1 MSDED
6 PDEDENSLL
15 GDKTHIRKTL
25 VRHIVA
31 SIMADV
37 SDGRRFEQLDILELG
52 AGDGFFVR
60 SYAEVYAENGRGD
73 LPNLVQ
79 TDANPQHSDVPR
91 HADMPA
97 PGTPEAQG
105 SSLKGLTH
113 LGYAQ
118 EPQSWSTLAA
128 RAPRPMASPPSR
140 TRRRWSSS
148 TSPSSPR
155 CSPTSSPRG
164 WAASGPSMRWSRSTS

>member
-60 SYAEVYAENGRGD
+60 SYAEGGRGD

-91 HADMPA
+91 HASAYVCQRPVR
-97 PGTPEAQG
+97 PRRR
-105 SSLKGLTH
+105 
-113 LGYAQ
+113 
-118 EPQSWSTLAA
+118 AA
-128 RAPRPMASPPSR
+128 R
-140 TRRRWSSS
+140 
-148 TSPSSPR
+148 
-155 CSPTSSPRG
+155 
-164 WAASGPSMRWSRSTS
+164 

>member
-60 SYAEVYAENGRGD
+60 SYAEGGRGD

-91 HADMPA
+91 HADTYA
-97 PGTPEAQG
+97 SAWYARGAGQLAEG
-105 SSLKGLTH
+105 HDSLRVR
-113 LGYAQ
+113 
-118 EPQSWSTLAA
+118 S
-128 RAPRPMASPPSR
+128 RAPFVVYARG
-140 TRRRWSSS
+140 TR
-148 TSPSSPR
+148 
-155 CSPTSSPRG
+155 
-164 WAASGPSMRWSRSTS
+164 A

>member
-1 MSDED
+1 MSDGD
-6 PDEDENSLL
+6 PDEDEISLL

-60 SYAEVYAENGRGD
+60 SYAEVYAEGGRGD

-91 HADMPA
+91 HADTYASARYARGAGQLAEGPD
-97 PGTPEAQG
+97 
-105 SSLKGLTH
+105 SLRVR
-113 LGYAQ
+113 
-118 EPQSWSTLAA
+118 S
-128 RAPRPMASPPSR
+128 RAPVVVCARG
-140 TRRRWSSS
+140 TR
-148 TSPSSPR
+148 
-155 CSPTSSPRG
+155 
-164 WAASGPSMRWSRSTS
+164 A

>member
-60 SYAEVYAENGRGD
+60 SYAEVYAEGGRGD

-91 HADMPA
+91 HAATYASARYM
-97 PGTPEAQG
+97 PEAQG

-128 RAPRPMASPPSR
+128 RAA
-140 TRRRWSSS
+140 
-148 TSPSSPR
+148 
-155 CSPTSSPRG
+155 
-164 WAASGPSMRWSRSTS
+164 

>member
-1 MSDED
+1 MSDKD

-15 GDKTHIRKTL
+15 GDKVHIRKCL

-60 SYAEVYAENGRGD
+60 SYAEVYAEGGRD

-91 HADMPA
+91 HADTYASARYARGAGQLAEGPD
-97 PGTPEAQG
+97 
-105 SSLKGLTH
+105 SLRVR
-113 LGYAQ
+113 
-118 EPQSWSTLAA
+118 S
-128 RAPRPMASPPSR
+128 RAPVVVYARG
-140 TRRRWSSS
+140 TR
-148 TSPSSPR
+148 
-155 CSPTSSPRG
+155 
-164 WAASGPSMRWSRSTS
+164 A

>member
-1 MSDED
+1 MHSSASSSLHSSSDALAWRSPVVGGRWSVMSDED

-15 GDKTHIRKTL
+15 GDKTHICKTL

-60 SYAEVYAENGRGD
+60 SYAEVYAEGGRGD

-79 TDANPQHSDVPR
+79 TDSNPQHGDVPR
-91 HADMPA
+91 HADTYA
-97 PGTPEAQG
+97 SAWYARGAGQLAEG
-105 SSLKGLTH
+105 HDSLRVR
-113 LGYAQ
+113 
-118 EPQSWSTLAA
+118 S
-128 RAPRPMASPPSR
+128 RAPVVVYARG
-140 TRRRWSSS
+140 TR
-148 TSPSSPR
+148 
-155 CSPTSSPRG
+155 
-164 WAASGPSMRWSRSTS
+164 A

>member
-1 MSDED
+1 MGIGAPRTKRPCSTSGPTRDLAGSRWSVMSDED

-60 SYAEVYAENGRGD
+60 SYAEGGRGD

-91 HADMPA
+91 HAHTYA
-97 PGTPEAQG
+97 SAQYARG
-105 SSLKGLTH
+105 AGQLAEGHDSLRVR
-113 LGYAQ
+113 
-118 EPQSWSTLAA
+118 S
-128 RAPRPMASPPSR
+128 RAPFVVYARG
-140 TRRRWSSS
+140 TR
-148 TSPSSPR
+148 
-155 CSPTSSPRG
+155 
-164 WAASGPSMRWSRSTS
+164 A